1 MVRMKSE
8 IDRILLGVGLLVLFF
23 IGSFQVVFAQELYKM
38 RSNVQSKLISF
49 ENITGDKGNGG
60 KENNGAKGHATET
73 ILPGATRII
82 ADFNGTGIVQ
92 RMWYTISE
100 RSPEVLRSIRLQIYW
115 DGDAKPA
122 VDVPFGD
129 FFGIGL
135 GQKRPFES
143 VFFSDPEGKSFN
155 CFIPMPFRKKVKIL
169 FVNESKLNV
178 NLFYDVDIL
187 ETPAHGNDVL
197 YFHSYWNR
205 KIANELGQDFEILP
219 TIKGKGRFLGTNIG
233 VQTDSLYQG
242 TWWGEGEVKMFIDE
256 DSKYPTINGTGTE
269 DYVGA
274 AWGLG
279 TFNHQYQGCL
289 VADNKKGYYAFYRYH
304 VPDEIY
310 FHTSFKVTIQELGGA
325 SLEQVRDLFKK
336 GVKIKP
342 VIANSKTGYLKLNA
356 MEKAPAITDDQFR
369 PGGALFYRVD
379 DYSATSYFYLD
390 KTSNDL
396 PILQPITIRTYNLK
410 TIK

>member
-1 MVRMKSE
+1 MGVMISATYKVKRGW
-8 IDRILLGVGLLVLFF
+8 LLLFF
-23 IGSFQVVFAQELYKM
+23 MGLSHFVFAQEFYKM
-38 RSNVQSKLISF
+38 RSDVKSRLISF
-49 ENITGDKGNGG
+49 ENMTGEKGNGG

-82 ADFNGTGIVQ
+82 VDYNGIGIVQ

-100 RSPEVLRSIRLQIYW
+100 RSPEVLRSIRLQIFW
-115 DGDAKPA
+115 EDEKKPA

-169 FVNESKLNV
+169 FVNESKFNV

-187 ETPAHGNDVL
+187 ETPPHGDDIL
-197 YFHSYWNR
+197 YFHAYWNR
-205 KIANELGQDFEILP
+205 KITNDLGNDFEILP
-219 TIKGKGRFLGTNIG
+219 VIKGKGRFLGANIG

-256 DSKYPTINGTGTE
+256 DTRYPTINGTGTE

-289 VADNKKGYYAFYRYH
+289 VADNKLGYYAFYRYH

-310 FHTSFKVTIQELGGA
+310 FNTSMKVTIQELGGA
-325 SLEQVRDLFKK
+325 SLEQVRDLFKN

-342 VIANSKTGYLKLNA
+342 VIANSKTGYLKLNTINP
-356 MEKAPAITDDQFR
+356 APLITDDQFK
-369 PGGALFYRVD
+369 PGGVLFYRVD
-379 DYSATSYFYLD
+379 DYSATSYFYLNNP
-390 KTSNDL
+390 SNDL
-396 PILQPITIRTYNLK
+396 PTLLPIAIRTYNLK
-410 TIK
+410 TINNK

>member
-1 MVRMKSE
+1 MRKLFLLAL
-8 IDRILLGVGLLVLFF
+8 ILTTLNAFCY
-23 IGSFQVVFAQELYKM
+23 AQELFKM
-38 RSNVQSKLISF
+38 RSNVSSRLISF
-49 ENITGDKGNGG
+49 ENMSGEKGNGG

-73 ILPGATRII
+73 ILPGATRAIVDYKGVGII
-82 ADFNGTGIVQ
+82 Q
-92 RMWYTISE
+92 RMWFTISE
-100 RSPEVLRSIRLQIYW
+100 RSPEVLRSIRLKIFW
-115 DGDAKPA
+115 EGAEKPA

-155 CFIPMPFRKKVKIL
+155 CFIPMPFRKQVKIL

-178 NLFYDVDIL
+178 NLFYDVDVL
-187 ETPAHGNDVL
+187 ETLQHSDDVL
-197 YFHSYWNR
+197 YFHAYWNR
-205 KIANELGQDFEILP
+205 KTANTLGKDFEILP

-233 VQTDSLYQG
+233 VITDSLYKG
-242 TWWGEGEVKMFIDE
+242 TWWGEGEVKMFIDN
-256 DSKYPTINGTGTE
+256 DTQYPTINGTGTE

-289 VADNKKGYYAFYRYH
+289 IADNKAGYFAFYRYH

-310 FHTSFKVTIQELGGA
+310 FTKSIKVTLQEMGGT
-325 SLEQVRDLFKK
+325 SLEIARELHEK
-336 GVKIKP
+336 GVKMKP

-356 MEKAPAITDDQFR
+356 MKFPPIITDDQFR
-369 PGGALFYRVD
+369 PGGVLFYRVD

-390 KTSNDL
+390 KPTNDL
-396 PILQPITIRTYNLK
+396 PALQPLAERIYNLQPIK
-410 TIK
+410 

>member
-1 MVRMKSE
+1 MVM
-8 IDRILLGVGLLVLFF
+8 RILFILLFAVLNTT
-23 IGSFQVVFAQELYKM
+23 IQAQELFKM
-38 RSNVQSKLISF
+38 RNNVSSRLISF
-49 ENITGDKGNGG
+49 ENMSGGKGNGG

-73 ILPGATRII
+73 ILPGATRILV
-82 ADFNGTGIVQ
+82 DYKGIGIIQ

-100 RSPEVLRSIRLQIYW
+100 RSPEVLRAIRLKIFW
-115 DGDAKPA
+115 DGAEKPA

-155 CFIPMPFRKKVKIL
+155 CFIPMPFRKQVRIL

-178 NLFYDVDIL
+178 NLFYDVDVL
-187 ETPAHGNDVL
+187 ETPPHGDDVL
-197 YFHSYWNR
+197 YFHAYWNR
-205 KIANELGQDFEILP
+205 KIANELGKDFEILP
-219 TIKGKGRFLGTNIG
+219 AVKGKGRFLGTNIG
-233 VQTDSLYQG
+233 VITDSLYKN

-256 DSKYPTINGTGTE
+256 DTTYPTINGTGTE

-279 TFNHQYQGCL
+279 TFNHQFQGCL
-289 VADNKKGYYAFYRYH
+289 IADNKAGYFAFYRYH

-310 FHTSFKVTIQELGGA
+310 FNTTLRVTLQEMGGT
-325 SLEQVRDLFKK
+325 SLEIARELHQK

-342 VIANSKTGYLKLNA
+342 VIANSKNGYLKLNT
-356 MEKAPAITDDQFR
+356 MTPAPAITDEQFR
-369 PGGALFYRVD
+369 PGGVLFYRVD
-379 DYSATSYFYLD
+379 DYSSTSYFYLN
-390 KTSNDL
+390 KPSNDL
-396 PILQPITIRTYNLK
+396 PTLQPLAERIYNLRL
-410 TIK
+410 IK

>member
-1 MVRMKSE
+1 MVMDK
-8 IDRILLGVGLLVLFF
+8 IKIGLKLISFFVMMSITMLVK
-23 IGSFQVVFAQELYKM
+23 AQKMYQM

-49 ENITGDKGNGG
+49 ENMRGAVGNGG

-73 ILPGATRII
+73 ILPGATREIVNY
-82 ADFNGTGIVQ
+82 DGVGIVQ

-100 RSPEVLRSIRLQIYW
+100 RSPEILRSIRLQIFW
-115 DGDAKPA
+115 DSATKPA

-143 VFFSDPEGKSFN
+143 AFFSDPEGKSFN
-155 CFIPMPFRKKVKIL
+155 CFIPMPFRKKARIL
-169 FVNESKLNV
+169 FVNESKQSV
-178 NLFYDVDIL
+178 NLFYDVSIL
-187 ETPAHGNDVL
+187 ATPAHGDDIL
-197 YFHSYWNR
+197 YFHAYWNR
-205 KIANELGQDFEILP
+205 KTTGKLGDDFEILP
-219 TIKGKGRFLGTNIG
+219 KVKGKGRFLGANIG

-242 TWWGEGEVKMFIDE
+242 TWWGEGEVKMYIDA
-256 DSKYPTINGTGTE
+256 DTKYPTINGTGTE

-289 VADNKKGYYAFYRYH
+289 VADQQKGCFAFYRYH

-310 FHTSFKVTIQELGGA
+310 FNHSMRVTIQELGGT
-325 SLEQVRDLFKK
+325 SLEIARALYKK
-336 GVKIKP
+336 GVKLKP

-356 MEKAPAITDDQFR
+356 MNPAPAITDEQFR
-369 PGGALFYRVD
+369 PGGVLFYRID

-390 KTSNDL
+390 KPMNDL
-396 PILQPITIRTYNLK
+396 PILQSIDIRTYNLR
-410 TIK
+410 TINK

>member
-1 MVRMKSE
+1 MVNNSMATKK
-8 IDRILLGVGLLVLFF
+8 LLKLILFF
-23 IGSFQVVFAQELYKM
+23 GLCGMANLLHAQEWYKM
-38 RSNVQSKLISF
+38 RDNVQSRLISF
-49 ENITGDKGNGG
+49 ENMSGALGNGG

-73 ILPGATRII
+73 ILPGATRTIVNY
-82 ADFNGTGIVQ
+82 DGTGIVQ

-100 RSPEVLRSIRLQIYW
+100 RNPEVLRAIRLQIFW
-115 DGDAKPA
+115 DGATKPA

-169 FVNESKLNV
+169 FINESKINV

-187 ETPAHGNDVL
+187 ETPAHGEDVL
-197 YFHSYWNR
+197 YFHAYWNR
-205 KIANELGQDFEILP
+205 KITNELGKDFDILP
-219 TIKGKGRFLGTNIG
+219 IVKGKGRFLGTNIG

-242 TWWGEGEVKMFIDE
+242 TWWGEGEVKMFIDA
-256 DSKYPTINGTGTE
+256 DTRYPTINGTGTE

-289 VADNKKGYYAFYRYH
+289 VADDKTGCFAFYRYH

-310 FHTSFKVTIQELGGA
+310 FKNSLRVTIQELGGT
-325 SLEQVRDLFKK
+325 SLEIARALYKK
-336 GVKIKP
+336 GVKLKP
-342 VIANSKTGYLKLNA
+342 VIANSKTGYLKLNT
-356 MEKAPAITDDQFR
+356 MDPAPIITDEMFR
-369 PGGALFYRVD
+369 PGGVLFYRID

-390 KTSNDL
+390 KPINDL
-396 PILQPITIRTYNLK
+396 PILQPLSIRIHNLK

>member
-1 MVRMKSE
+1 MKK
-8 IDRILLGVGLLVLFF
+8 LYFLLVILAVTNS
-23 IGSFQVVFAQELYKM
+23 GSHAQELFKM
-38 RSNVQSKLISF
+38 RKNVSSKLISF
-49 ENITGDKGNGG
+49 ENMSGEKGNGG
-60 KENNGAKGHATET
+60 KENDGAKGHATET

-82 ADFNGTGIVQ
+82 VDYSGTGIIQ

-100 RSPEVLRSIRLQIYW
+100 RSPEVLRSIRIKIFW
-115 DGDAKPA
+115 DGAEKPA

-135 GQKRPFES
+135 GQKRSFES

-155 CFIPMPFRKKVKIL
+155 CVIPMPFRRQVKIL

-187 ETPAHGNDVL
+187 ETLAHGDDVL
-197 YFHSYWNR
+197 YFHAYWNR
-205 KIANELGQDFEILP
+205 KVTNALGKDFEILP
-219 TIKGKGRFLGTNIG
+219 AIKGKGRFLGTNIG
-233 VQTDSLYQG
+233 VITDSLYKG

-256 DSKYPTINGTGTE
+256 DTKYPTLNGTGTE

-289 VADNKKGYYAFYRYH
+289 IADNKAGYFAFYRYH

-310 FHTSFKVTIQELGGA
+310 FNAGIKVTLQEMGGA
-325 SLEQVRDLFKK
+325 SLEMARALHEK
-336 GVKIKP
+336 GVKLKP
-342 VIANSKTGYLKLNA
+342 VIANSKTCYLKLNA
-356 MEKAPAITDDQFR
+356 MKSPPVITDEQFR
-369 PGGALFYRVD
+369 PGGVLFYRVD

-390 KTSNDL
+390 KPTNDL
-396 PILQPITIRTYNLK
+396 PMLQPLAERIYNLK
-410 TIK
+410 EIK

>member
-1 MVRMKSE
+1 MISILKKAKSP
-8 IDRILLGVGLLVLFF
+8 IFFLLIL
-23 IGSFQVVFAQELYKM
+23 SHCASSQELYKM
-38 RSNVQSKLISF
+38 RNNVKSRLISF
-49 ENITGDKGNGG
+49 ENMTGATGNGG

-73 ILPGATRII
+73 ILPGATRKIVDY
-82 ADFNGTGIVQ
+82 AGTGIVQ

-100 RSPEVLRSIRLQIYW
+100 RSPEVLRSIRLQIFW
-115 DGDAKPA
+115 DDAVKPA

-143 VFFSDPEGKSFN
+143 VFFSDPEGKAFN

-169 FVNESKLNV
+169 FINESKQNI

-187 ETPAHGNDVL
+187 ETPAHGDEVL
-197 YFHSYWNR
+197 YFHAYWNR
-205 KIANELGQDFEILP
+205 KVTNELGEDFEILP
-219 TIKGKGRFLGTNIG
+219 AIKGKGRFLGTNVG
-233 VQTDSLYQG
+233 VITDSLYQG

-256 DSKYPTINGTGTE
+256 DTKYPTINGTGTE

-289 VADNKKGYYAFYRYH
+289 VADNKAGYFAFYRYH

-310 FHTSFKVTIQELGGA
+310 FNNSLKVTIQEMGGS
-325 SLEQVRDLFKK
+325 SLAQAQDLFKK

-342 VIANSKTGYLKLNA
+342 VIANAKTGYLKLNA
-356 MEKAPAITDDQFR
+356 MNPAPLITDEQFS
-369 PGGALFYRVD
+369 PGGVLFYRVD
-379 DYSATSYFYLD
+379 DYSATSYFYLN
-390 KTSNDL
+390 KPSNDL
-396 PILQPITIRTYNLK
+396 PSLQPIAVRIHNLK
-410 TIK
+410 TIN

>member
-1 MVRMKSE
+1 MMRALFIFFFLIQISFFSE
-8 IDRILLGVGLLVLFF
+8 
-23 IGSFQVVFAQELYKM
+23 AQELFKM
-38 RSNVQSKLISF
+38 RNNVSSRLVSF
-49 ENITGDKGNGG
+49 ENMTGEKGNGG
-60 KENNGAKGHATET
+60 RENDGGKGHATET
-73 ILPGATRII
+73 ILPGATRTIV
-82 ADFNGTGIVQ
+82 DYKSTGIIQ

-100 RSPEVLRSIRLQIYW
+100 RSPEVLRSIRLKIFW
-115 DGDAKPA
+115 DGAEKPA

-135 GQKRPFES
+135 GQKKPFES

-155 CFIPMPFRKKVKIL
+155 CFIPMPFKKQVKIL

-187 ETPAHGNDVL
+187 ETPQHGEDVL
-197 YFHSYWNR
+197 YFHAYWNR
-205 KIANELGQDFEILP
+205 KTTNELGKDFEILP
-219 TIKGKGRFLGTNIG
+219 AIKGKGRFLGTNIG
-233 VQTDSLYQG
+233 VITDSVYKD

-256 DSKYPTINGTGTE
+256 DTKYPTLNGTGTE

-289 VADNKKGYYAFYRYH
+289 IADNKAGYFAFYRYH

-310 FHTSFKVTIQELGGA
+310 FNTGLKVTLQEMGGT
-325 SLEQVRDLFKK
+325 SLEIARELYKK

-356 MEKAPAITDDQFR
+356 MKPAPLITDEQFR
-369 PGGALFYRVD
+369 PGGVLFYRVD
-379 DYSATSYFYLD
+379 DYSSTSYFYLD
-390 KTSNDL
+390 KPINDL
-396 PILQPITIRTYNLK
+396 PALQPLAERIYNLK